1 MVYHACVPRN
11 DPNPVEAI
19 MTDQTT
25 PLQHKCN
32 DEIARERIGTLQT
45 QRAED
50 RNEVAKAMNTTKE
63 LLGKLDGKMDKVVD
77 TQAEH
82 GKAIAILCTKEE
94 AQKAHGGWGAI
105 PPWLKALI
113 GAVVAAILAAGGY
126 GVNQVS
132 QPAQTPAPQVQP
144 APIEEVR

>member
-1 MVYHACVPRN
+1 M
-11 DPNPVEAI
+11 D
-19 MTDQTT
+19 DQTT

-50 RNEVAKAMNTTKE
+50 RDEVAKAMNTTKE

-94 AQKAHGGWGAI
+94 AQKAQGWGAI
-105 PPWLKALI
+105 PPWLKAVI
-113 GAVVAAILAAGGY
+113 GAALAALAAGSGY
-126 GVNQVS
+126 TVNQAT
-132 QPAQTPAPQVQP
+132 QPEPAPQTQA
-144 APIEEVR
+144 APTGEVR

>member
-1 MVYHACVPRN
+1 M
-11 DPNPVEAI
+11 D
-19 MTDQTT
+19 DQTT

-50 RNEVAKAMNTTKE
+50 RDEVAKAMNTTRE

-94 AQKAHGGWGAI
+94 AQKAQGGWGAI
-105 PPWLKALI
+105 PPWLKAVI
-113 GAVVAAILAAGGY
+113 GAALAALAAGSGY
-126 GVNQVS
+126 TVNQAT
-132 QPAQTPAPQVQP
+132 QPEPAPQTQA
-144 APIEEVR
+144 APTGEVR